1 MCSWN
6 MLEGN
11 EIPRETQMGTMRRL
25 AQAAVAL
32 ALAAGAGATSSAA
45 ADKVRI
51 GKSLPHLLAYTPI
64 DIGLAMGFFQ
74 KQGIELE
81 VTAFGGAAKQ
91 YLALASGA
99 LDLSLSSGPGMV
111 FVTKGMPVKA
121 VAAVVGRPYLV
132 IVVPFDSPARTI
144 DDLKGKTIGVA
155 AISSVTDWAMK
166 DVGRKKKWR
175 PADVKT
181 VAI

>member
-74 KQGIELE
+74 KQGLQPEG
-81 VTAFGGAAKQ
+81 TAFGGAAKQ
-91 YLALASGA
+91 YLALATRPRRR
-99 LDLSLSSGPGMV
+99 SLRSGPGLA
-111 FVTKGMPVKA
+111 FVTKGM
-121 VAAVVGRPYLV
+121 
-132 IVVPFDSPARTI
+132 
-144 DDLKGKTIGVA
+144 
-155 AISSVTDWAMK
+155 
-166 DVGRKKKWR
+166 
-175 PADVKT
+175 
-181 VAI
+181 